1 MAQLKVVSSGSV
13 GNSYILRTN
22 SGTLLI
28 EAGVPY
34 NTILKSLDFVISDVQ
49 GAIVTHCHGDHLNK
63 GTIKNFARN
72 GMKIYG
78 TKECSEKAAD
88 ITALTNKQSVQIGTF
103 KVLPLKVP
111 HNAECF
117 SYVIMHPEIG
127 TLLFAT
133 DLCEFPYK
141 VKNLNHLLIE
151 CNYSQEIVEEAVY
164 NGVEI
169 RSQSENHLE
178 LNDCIDTINRLK
190 SNILNKV
197 VLLHLS
203 SNLSDC
209 RLFKTRILEDC
220 GIKCEVATPELVVNL
235 DKEEF

>member
-34 NTILKSLDFVISDVQ
+34 KNILAALDYKVSDIQ
-49 GAIVTHCHGDHLNK
+49 GLILTHVHGDHMNMSAV
-63 GTIKNFARN
+63 KNISNSRI
-72 GMKIYG
+72 KIYG
-78 TKECSEKAAD
+78 TSECHVKFEEV
-88 ITALTNKQSVQIGTF
+88 ITLTNKQAIQIGNF

-111 HNAECF
+111 HNAECS
-117 SYVIMHPEIG
+117 SYVIIHPEIG

-151 CNYSQEIVEEAVY
+151 CNYSQELVEEAVY

-178 LNDCIDTINRLK
+178 LYDCIDTINRLK
-190 SNILNKV
+190 SNVLNKV

-203 SNLSDC
+203 GNLSDC
-209 RLFKTRILEDC
+209 RLFKTRIFECC
-220 GIKCEVATPELVVNL
+220 GVKCEVASPNLVVEI